1 MIHLGFQNIKKQ
13 STFLEVPVFL
23 CYSLTLFYFS
33 TRIEVL
39 QSDQASMLY
48 LQVVSQKPP
57 L

>member
-1 MIHLGFQNIKKQ
+1 MFSKHKK
-13 STFLEVPVFL
+13 TEHFLEVPVFL

-33 TRIEVL
+33 TRIEVI

>member
-1 MIHLGFQNIKKQ
+1 MFSKHKKTG
-13 STFLEVPVFL
+13 TFLEVPVFSG
-23 CYSLTLFYFS
+23 YSLTLFYFS
-33 TRIEVL
+33 TRIEAL